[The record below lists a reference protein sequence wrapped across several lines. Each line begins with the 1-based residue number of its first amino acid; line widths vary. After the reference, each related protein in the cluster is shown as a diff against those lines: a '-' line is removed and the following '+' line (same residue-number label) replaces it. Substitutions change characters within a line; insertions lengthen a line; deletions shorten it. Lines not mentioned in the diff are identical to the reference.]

1 MSLENPTYGG
11 RLYAELRRLS
21 GYDLVTSI
29 MDYKTIQQLKKS
41 DRESTL
47 KLFRG
52 NSYELVQLLK
62 TAEPEEVG
70 NYLVE
75 KWEEANQAAEA
86 NPASLIFIVSSI
98 GRLQSLGRPV
108 GKRERS
114 RRNCASTWGLRL
126 APQGF

>member
-11 RLYAELRRLS
+11 RLYTELRRLS

-52 NSYELVQLLK
+52 NNYELIQLLK

-86 NPASLIFIVSSI
+86 NPASLIFIV
-98 GRLQSLGRPV
+98 
-108 GKRERS
+108 
-114 RRNCASTWGLRL
+114 NCI
-126 APQGF
+126 

>member
-29 MDYKTIQQLKKS
+29 MDYKAIQQLKNS

-75 KWEEANQAAEA
+75 KWEEVNQAAEA
-86 NPASLIFIVSSI
+86 NPTLVFIVTCI
-98 GRLQSLGRPV
+98 
-108 GKRERS
+108 
-114 RRNCASTWGLRL
+114 
-126 APQGF
+126 